1 MVQILSTLFLGFL
14 FLILIVISIISPET
28 AYLSASDSFSM
39 FLNVI
44 LPSLFPFMLI
54 MDLVLKSKVIY
65 FLSFLFEN
73 IMGPIFNLPGAS
85 SLCVITGFMSG
96 YPGGAIAAVNLRE
109 DGHIRKS
116 EGERLISFCN
126 NASPIF
132 ITGAIG
138 AGLLKSPALGIILL
152 KSHIISA
159 ICVGIIFRFLIKE
172 PTVLR
177 PLHSLRKSSPS
188 ILSTQKKPS
197 FHKITV
203 SDITHSILKCFKT
216 LAIVCGYMLLF
227 SVLVG
232 LIKEFNLVGNLLR
245 PFKTFEQE
253 SLFSSI
259 VCGLIEL
266 SGGVQDVAT
275 QKLPT
280 RSALSL
286 ISLLLGWG
294 SLSIHLQTISILQ
307 KTDMRWKTY
316 ILGKILHGFISALY
330 TWTMLTL

>member
-1 MVQILSTLFLGFL
+1 LSTLFLGFL
-14 FLILIVISIISPET
+14 FMILIFISIISPGT
-28 AYLSASDSFSM
+28 ALQSASASFSM
-39 FLNVI
+39 FLTII

-54 MDLVLKSKVIY
+54 MDLILKSKVIY
-65 FLSFLFEN
+65 ILSFLFKN

-85 SLCVITGFMSG
+85 SLGVITGFISG
-96 YPGGAIAAVNLRE
+96 YPGGAIAATSLRE
-109 DGHIRKS
+109 DGYITKA

-138 AGLLKSPALGIILL
+138 AGLLKNPSLGIILL
-152 KSHIISA
+152 KSHVISA
-159 ICVGIIFRFLIKE
+159 ICVGIIFRFLIKD
-172 PTVLR
+172 PTITR
-177 PLHSLRKSSPS
+177 PFHSLKTSSPS
-188 ILSTQKKPS
+188 FLTSPKKLT

-203 SDITHSILKCFKT
+203 TDVTLSILKCFKT
-216 LAIVCGYMLLF
+216 LAIVCGYMVLF

-232 LIKEFNLVGNLLR
+232 IIKEFNLVGAMIQ
-245 PFKTFEQE
+245 PFKIQE
-253 SLFSSI
+253 RDSLFSSI
-259 VCGLIEL
+259 ICGFVEL
-266 SGGVQDVAT
+266 SGGIQDVAT

-280 RSALSL
+280 RTTLSL

-307 KTDMRWKTY
+307 KTDLRWKTY
-316 ILGKILHGFISALY
+316 ILGKLLHGLISALY